1 MRLAQLITGWGDRS
15 RLWEIVSEEH
25 FWILSID
32 SGSWWHRFSVV
43 SDGKEY
49 AYNAGDLGSVPGSG
63 RCPGEGNGYPLQYS
77 CLENSMDRGAW
88 QGHKELDTTEQ
99 LSPSLSLR
107 LFSVWVLKKKTKK
120 QKYVCSNVIG
130 GCFGDESPFRL
141 WENQDGAELNFT
153 IIEALWAADMEME

>member
-1 MRLAQLITGWGDRS
+1 M
-15 RLWEIVSEEH
+15 IVLG
-25 FWILSID
+25 FP
-32 SGSWWHRFSVV
+32 GG
-43 SDGKEY
+43 SDGKESTC
-49 AYNAGDLGSVPGSG
+49 NTGDFGLISVSG
-63 RCPGEGNGYPLQYS
+63 RCPREGNGYPLQYS

-107 LFSVWVLKKKTKK
+107 LFSVRVLKKKTKK

-141 WENQDGAELNFT
+141 
-153 IIEALWAADMEME
+153 

>member
-1 MRLAQLITGWGDRS
+1 
-15 RLWEIVSEEH
+15 
-25 FWILSID
+25 
-32 SGSWWHRFSVV
+32 
-43 SDGKEY
+43 
-49 AYNAGDLGSVPGSG
+49 
-63 RCPGEGNGYPLQYS
+63 
-77 CLENSMDRGAW
+77 MDRGAW

-107 LFSVWVLKKKTKK
+107 LFSVRVLKKKTKK